1 MLSFIQPFLHRSPA
15 SIESAQKVPTDNQN
29 PSSLQTFEN
38 LLSQGF
44 TFPIEKSLKSSATK
58 VVFNDSDP
66 VIKDICL
73 KSWIACENALYS
85 TSNLTNCT
93 GYLLE
98 GLYFNRRFARD
109 VYLGIAL
116 IQHESEQ
123 FLKCGPLIKEPKLA
137 SINVDQPYVLVM
149 KRLDDS
155 SRLDHQ
161 LRPAQLGNQKGI
173 EFLASSIANM
183 HRRLKAAP
191 KGFGTVDDLRK
202 KLQVNQSLYQKSL
215 EQLSLKNQELK
226 DYEEVSL
233 LMEKFLEESK
243 ELFER
248 RYARNHIM
256 RCHGDLKAV
265 NLWVANNA
273 NLLSQSRSR
282 DLRLLT
288 LDCIDFRP
296 DFCHIDTLSDVAML
310 AVDLEM
316 RLTFTRGWQIGRQLA
331 AYFLSTYL
339 KEAKEVG
346 DVRPLLEYYMTEKA
360 MVGALMSIHFDG
372 LPTLGEKYLKVAL
385 AHAKRLKKHL
395 PSNIK
400 SKVVGKE
407 LDFQPLDMVEQV
419 DSSVPVLNQVL
430 VSGISA

>member
-1 MLSFIQPFLHRSPA
+1 MLSFIQPLLHRSPTPV
-15 SIESAQKVPTDNQN
+15 EPAQKVSTDNLI
-29 PSSLQTFEN
+29 PSSLQTFDN
-38 LLSQGF
+38 VMSHDF
-44 TFPIEKSLKSSATK
+44 TFPIEKSLKSSATN

-66 VIKDICL
+66 LLKGICL

-98 GLYFNRRFARD
+98 GLYFNRRFAPE
-109 VYLGIAL
+109 VYLGITPVYC
-116 IQHESEQ
+116 ESEHY
-123 FLKCGPLIKEPKLA
+123 LTCGPLNKQPRLA
-137 SINVDQPYVLVM
+137 SIKVDQPYALVM

-155 SRLDHQ
+155 CRLDHQ
-161 LRPAQLGNQKGI
+161 LRVAQLGNHKGM

-183 HRRLKAAP
+183 HRKLKAAP

-202 KLQVNQSLYQKSL
+202 KLQVNLSLYQKSL
-215 EQLSLKNQELK
+215 GQLSLKDQEFK
-226 DYEEVSL
+226 EYEAISL
-233 LMEKFLEESK
+233 LMEKFIGVRTD
-243 ELFER
+243 LFQG
-248 RYARNHIM
+248 RYAKNHIM

-265 NLWVANNA
+265 NLWVTNCT
-273 NLLSQSRSR
+273 NLPPQSRSR
-282 DLRLLT
+282 TPRLLT

-339 KEAKEVG
+339 KEVKEVG

-372 LPTLGEKYLKVAL
+372 LPTLGEKYLKVTL
-385 AHAKRLKKHL
+385 AHAKRLEKYL

-400 SKVVGKE
+400 SKEAGRE
-407 LDFQPLDMVEQV
+407 LNRQPVSMVE
-419 DSSVPVLNQVL
+419 
-430 VSGISA
+430 